1 MVRPEG
7 KWAFD
12 TFLRSTRH
20 TLFLS
25 VASSQIPPPWDSG
38 DTNSTG
44 FKQSWMASLSW
55 KELKVISWE
64 RNRKRGG
71 IQIGSKKTFYGS

>member
-1 MVRPEG
+1 MDGVPGEFSGEG
-7 KWAFD
+7 EAEGCHPGKA
-12 TFLRSTRH
+12 R
-20 TLFLS
+20 
-25 VASSQIPPPWDSG
+25 ASSQIPPPWDSG